1 MAYNSNITA
10 YPDIAEV
17 FDRALASAKG
27 IQLTFENA
35 NAVTTFC
42 GRAHNYRY
50 LDRKE
55 SKKVYN
61 EGEPMYGRSAYDP
74 LMIQKVPGEFKVKI
88 IKLEGT
94 EWNVEEL
101 E

>member
-1 MAYNSNITA
+1 MAYNSSITA

-17 FDRALASAKG
+17 FEKALASPKG
-27 IQLTFENA
+27 ILLTFENA

-55 SKKVYN
+55 SKKIYDP
-61 EGEPMYGRSAYDP
+61 EHPSWGRSAYDP
-74 LMIQKVPGEFKVKI
+74 LMIQKVKDAFQVKI

-94 EWNVEEL
+94 EWQVEEL